1 MKKRMF
7 TLLLAALLLTSCG
20 SEGTAETETAADKA
34 EVTDTAAVET
44 EETLA
49 GPKVPD
55 KTYDGADFTIYSR
68 ENTEPY
74 FVVEEQTG
82 DMLNDAR
89 FDLMA
94 ALEEKFAV
102 DMIEI
107 QGSGDKNGDKA
118 RDALLAGDTTYEML
132 SGHYRIMC
140 TAYAQNEL
148 AYDWYSLPYI
158 DFANQ
163 WWDKNMLESLSIGGK
178 MYVLTDDLTV
188 DSIRTTKCLLINK
201 DLFREHSIDLPYE
214 AALDGT
220 WTFDM
225 FEELCRQFSSDL
237 NGDGKLDAAN
247 DRFGFSSTVW
257 GASMNI
263 LWTAGQRIVDF
274 TGEGGRMEYVLNN
287 EITVDVYDTF
297 FAFMAQ
303 DYTLLA
309 KDTTELYGAFRDGR
323 IAMRGA
329 GMGDIYA
336 ERDLEYDIGVMPYP
350 KFYAEQENY
359 CTGVDAGS
367 NGLVIPITI
376 EDPDMVSAVAEY
388 WAYLQY
394 RDVLPVF
401 YEKVCKTKAA
411 RDEETA
417 LILDLVRDS
426 RFYDIG
432 YFYGSLPMNSVGA
445 DLSKGEGFASYY
457 AKNEAKAKAALDEI
471 NAYYFGE

>member
-1 MKKRMF
+1 MNKRIF
-7 TLLLAALLLTSCG
+7 AALLAALLLSSCG
-20 SEGTAETETAADKA
+20 AEEPASETETAAD
-34 EVTDTAAVET
+34 TAGTVETAET

-49 GPKVPD
+49 GPDVPD
-55 KTYDGADFTIYSR
+55 TTYGGADFTIYSR
-68 ENTEPY
+68 VNTEPY

-82 DMLNDAR
+82 DLLNDAR

-94 ALEEKFAV
+94 MLEEKFAV
-102 DMIEI
+102 DMIEV
-107 QGSGDKNGDKA
+107 QGADDTYGDKA

-148 AYDWYSLPYI
+148 AHDWCSLPYI
-158 DFANQ
+158 DFENE
-163 WWDKNMLESLSIGGK
+163 WWDKNMLEGLSIGGK

-188 DSIRTTKCLLINK
+188 DSIRTTKCFLINK
-201 DLFREHSIDLPYE
+201 DLFREYGIDLPYE

-225 FEELCRQFSSDL
+225 FAEICEQFSSDL
-237 NGDGKLDAAN
+237 NGDGKLDPEH
-247 DRFGFSSTVW
+247 DLFGFTSTGW
-257 GASMNI
+257 GTPMNI

-297 FAFMAQ
+297 FAFMNQ
-303 DYTLLA
+303 DCAYLA
-309 KDTTELYGAFRDGR
+309 KDINVMYSLFREGR
-323 IAMRGA
+323 AAIRGA
-329 GMGDIYA
+329 GMGDIYT
-336 ERDLEYDIGVMPYP
+336 ERDMEYDIGVMPCP

-367 NGLVIPITI
+367 NGLVIPVTV

-432 YFYGSLPMNSVGA
+432 YFYGSLPMNSIGY
-445 DLSKGEGFASYY
+445 DLSSGGNFASYY
-457 AKNEAKAKAALDEI
+457 ARNEAKGQAALDEI

>member
-1 MKKRMF
+1 MKKRIF
-7 TLLLAALLLTSCG
+7 ALLLAALVLSSCG
-20 SEGTAETETAADKA
+20 GTAEETETAA
-34 EVTDTAAVET
+34 ETVDTAAET

-49 GPKVPD
+49 GPDVPD
-55 KTYDGADFTIYSR
+55 TTYSGADFTIYSR

-82 DMLNDAR
+82 DLLNDAR

-94 ALEEKFAV
+94 MLEEKFDV

-107 QGSGDKNGDKA
+107 QGAGDKNGDKA
-118 RDALLAGDTTYEML
+118 RDAILAGDSTYEML

-158 DFANQ
+158 DFDNR
-163 WWDKNMLESLSIGGK
+163 WWDKNMLAGLSIGGK

-201 DLFREHSIDLPYE
+201 DLFREHGISLPYE

-225 FEELCRQFSSDL
+225 FEEICRQFSADL
-237 NGDGKLDAAN
+237 NGDGKLDGTN

-287 EITVDVYDTF
+287 EITVDVFDTF
-297 FAFMAQ
+297 LAFMDQ

-323 IAMRGA
+323 VAMRGA
-329 GMGDIYA
+329 GMGDIYV
-336 ERDLEYDIGVMPYP
+336 ERDMEYDIGVMPYP

-367 NGLVIPITI
+367 NGLVIPITV
-376 EDPDMVSAVAEY
+376 EDPEMVSAVAEY

-445 DLSKGEGFASYY
+445 DLSNSGGSFASYY
-457 AKNEAKAKAALDEI
+457 ARNEAKGQAALDEI